1 MGRPYNH
8 PRSLFARL
16 TGFHRSRSIT
26 PRAVVLALLIII
38 VYLTLDGRGFS
49 SLRSP
54 SPPGANGIG
63 RDPVAEYN
71 QLHAPEVVDFWKK
84 LVGALVAAKPAVDEI
99 KPERAASREDERVDP
114 KAAKSHQRLD
124 LIDLTDDDLR
134 AMKRSHARFAAVA
147 KALAPSLPYKRK
159 SRGVVMTAG
168 GAYFGMAI
176 TSVRMLRRTGSAL
189 PVEVFLDSWKDYDIT
204 TCEVILPELGA
215 RCLVLADIWQTTP
228 QLGALLKYQFK
239 VFALLFSSFQDIL
252 FLDAD
257 AFPAHKPDALLD
269 VEPYKSTGLVTWPD
283 FWVSTT
289 SHYLYDIAGVAEP
302 SLDARRAS
310 ESGIMVY
317 SKRLHAPGLLLA
329 VYYNYYG
336 PKHYYPLFSQGAQGE
351 GDKET
356 FLHAAMALDEPF
368 YDVRTSVTVMGSMIN
383 GTWWSAGMKQGDP
396 VEDYALRQAAAAKKP
411 ESSSPPSSATM
422 DHAAET
428 SGDSS
433 SSPPAEEEQSARA
446 LFIHN
451 NIVKL
456 DVHHLFDWP
465 ERWRNETG
473 ARVRLWG
480 PADDVVHTFGY
491 DAEVALWREL
501 LIAACAID
509 QHLCFKARAHVGE
522 VFPGQLDVDMELAG
536 RED

>member
-1 MGRPYNH
+1 MGLPYNH
-8 PRSLFARL
+8 PRSVLGRM
-16 TGFHRSRSIT
+16 TGLHRSRNFTS
-26 PRAVVLALLIII
+26 RAVILAVLI
-38 VYLTLDGRGFS
+38 VVVYVTLDGSGFA

-54 SPPGANGIG
+54 APPGASGMG

-84 LVGALVAAKPAVDEI
+84 LVGALVDAKPAVDEI
-99 KPERAASREDERVDP
+99 KPERAASMDDERVDP
-114 KAAKSHQRLD
+114 KAAKDHQRLD
-124 LIDLTDDDLR
+124 LIHLTDDDFR
-134 AMKRSHARFAAVA
+134 AMKRSHAWFMAAA
-147 KALAPSLPYKRK
+147 KALAPLLPYKKK

-189 PVEVFLDSWKDYDIT
+189 PVEVFLDSWRDYDIQ
-204 TCEVILPELGA
+204 TCENILPDLGA

-228 QLGALLKYQFK
+228 ELDKLIKYQFK

-269 VEPYKSTGLVTWPD
+269 LEPYKSTGLVTWPD

-289 SHYLYDIAGVAEP
+289 SHYLYDITGVEEP
-302 SLDARRAS
+302 SLDTRRAS

-317 SKRLHAPGLLLA
+317 SKRLHAPSLLLA

-336 PKHYYPLFSQGAQGE
+336 PKRYYPLFSQGAQGE

-383 GTWWSAGMKQGDP
+383 GTWQSAGMKQGDP
-396 VEDYALRQAAAAKKP
+396 VEDYALRQAAAKKP
-411 ESSSPPSSATM
+411 ESSSPPSSAAM
-422 DHAAET
+422 DHAAEL

-433 SSPPAEEEQSARA
+433 SPTSAAEELPSARP

-451 NIVKL
+451 NVVNL
-456 DVHHLFDWP
+456 DLHHLFDLP

-491 DAEVALWREL
+491 DAELALWREL
-501 LIAACAID
+501 LVAACALD
-509 QHLCFKARAHVGE
+509 QHLCFKAREHVGE

-536 RED
+536 REE

>member
-1 MGRPYNH
+1 MGLPYNH

-16 TGFHRSRSIT
+16 TGLHRSRNLTS
-26 PRAVVLALLIII
+26 RAVILAVLIIV
-38 VYLTLDGRGFS
+38 VYVTLDGSGFA
-49 SLRSP
+49 SLRGP
-54 SPPGANGIG
+54 VPPGASGIG
-63 RDPVAEYN
+63 RDPVAEAN
-71 QLHAPEVVDFWKK
+71 QLHAPEVVDFWKQ
-84 LVGALVAAKPAVDEI
+84 LVDALVDAKPAVDEI

-114 KAAKSHQRLD
+114 KAAKDHQRLD
-124 LIDLTDDDLR
+124 LIDLTDGDFR
-134 AMKRSHARFAAVA
+134 AMRQSHARFVAAA
-147 KALAPSLPYKRK
+147 KALAPTLPYKKK

-189 PVEVFLDSWKDYDIT
+189 PVEVFLDSWKDYDIQ

-310 ESGIMVY
+310 ESGIMVF
-317 SKRLHAPGLLLA
+317 SKKMHAPSLLLA
-329 VYYNYYG
+329 LYYNYYG

-396 VEDYALRQAAAAKKP
+396 VEDYALRQAAAAKAP
-411 ESSSPPSSATM
+411 EPVAVTSAAM
-422 DHAAET
+422 DHAAEH
-428 SGDSS
+428 SGEQKEDVV
-433 SSPPAEEEQSARA
+433 AEQPSARA

-473 ARVRLWG
+473 SRIRLWG

-491 DAEVALWREL
+491 DAELALWGEL
-501 LIAACAID
+501 LVAACALD
-509 QHLCFKARAHVGE
+509 QHLCFKALEHVGE
-522 VFPGQLDVDMELAG
+522 VFPGQLDVDMELAE
-536 RED
+536 RE

>member
-1 MGRPYNH
+1 MGLPYNH
-8 PRSLFARL
+8 PRSVLGRM
-16 TGFHRSRSIT
+16 TGLHRSRNLTS
-26 PRAVVLALLIII
+26 RAVILAVLI
-38 VYLTLDGRGFS
+38 VVVYVTLDGGGFA

-54 SPPGANGIG
+54 APPGASGIG
-63 RDPVAEYN
+63 RDPVAEAN

-84 LVGALVAAKPAVDEI
+84 LVDALVEARPPVEEI
-99 KPERAASREDERVDP
+99 KPERAASPDDEHEDLN
-114 KAAKSHQRLD
+114 AAKDHPRLD
-124 LIDLTDDDLR
+124 LIDLTDNDFR
-134 AMKRSHARFAAVA
+134 AMKRSHARFVAAA
-147 KALAPSLPYKRK
+147 KALAPSLPYKKK

-189 PVEVFLDSWKDYDIT
+189 PVEVFLDSWMDYDIK
-204 TCEVILPELGA
+204 TCEVILPDLGA

-228 QLGALLKYQFK
+228 ELGKLLKYQFK

-257 AFPAHKPDALLD
+257 AFPAHKPDALFD
-269 VEPYKSTGLVTWPD
+269 IEPYKSTGLVTWPD

-302 SLDARRAS
+302 SLDTRRAS

-317 SKRLHAPGLLLA
+317 SKRLHAPSLLLA

-383 GTWWSAGMKQGDP
+383 GTFWSAGMKQGDP
-396 VEDYALRQAAAAKKP
+396 VEDYSLRRAAAARKP
-411 ESSSPPSSATM
+411 ESSAPSSAAM
-422 DHAAET
+422 DHAAEE

-433 SSPPAEEEQSARA
+433 SSSAAEEQPSARS

-451 NIVKL
+451 NMVKL
-456 DVHHLFDWP
+456 DVRHLFDRP

-480 PADDVVHTFGY
+480 PADDIVHAFGY
-491 DAEVALWREL
+491 DAELALWREL
-501 LIAACAID
+501 LVAACALD
-509 QHLCFKARAHVGE
+509 QHLCFKAREHVGE

-536 RED
+536 REE